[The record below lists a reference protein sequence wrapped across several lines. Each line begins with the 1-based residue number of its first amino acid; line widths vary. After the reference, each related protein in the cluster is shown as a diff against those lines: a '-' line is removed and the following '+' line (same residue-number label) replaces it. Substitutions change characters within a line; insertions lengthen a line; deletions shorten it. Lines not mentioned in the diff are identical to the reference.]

1 MLVGEHEAV
10 PEVAA
15 TPRCK
20 ELLLRPRLFEG
31 AYERSVFTV
40 DSFASAAECQA
51 LVDAAHRL
59 LDSYGNAHVQ
69 PARSRLSIVSRIDQ
83 VLRLRLLTL
92 LEAELPD
99 FAHSIFGQST
109 GLAELRPDYSP
120 GEPAVNIYTTGGEFA
135 PHTDK
140 QSVTLLVPLSAAD
153 AFKGGG
159 TAFWPESHLG
169 RKKGADDDIA
179 YDENCRSNWL
189 PHTHKLS
196 PPAGTAIIFGGDVT
210 HAGLPVT
217 SGTRHLFVMSFT
229 LRPRAPRAAKP
240 TQTDDPD
247 FAPEG
252 YLTAKA
258 SSATPS
264 EHDAA
269 DEDALGGLADFA
281 DLFGAE

>member
-1 MLVGEHEAV
+1 M

-109 GLAELRPDYSP
+109 GLAELRPEQYRR
-120 GEPAVNIYTTGGEFA
+120 
-135 PHTDK
+135 
-140 QSVTLLVPLSAAD
+140 
-153 AFKGGG
+153 
-159 TAFWPESHLG
+159 ESHGSFVLFGDSDMYAFCDFILRG
-169 RKKGADDDIA
+169 RH
-179 YDENCRSNWL
+179 
-189 PHTHKLS
+189 PS
-196 PPAGTAIIFGGDVT
+196 PIFEHWTAIDATQCSLSRTGCLILMRVLQ
-210 HAGLPVT
+210 LPGCKVHT
-217 SGTRHLFVMSFT
+217 VRMF
-229 LRPRAPRAAKP
+229 
-240 TQTDDPD
+240 
-247 FAPEG
+247 
-252 YLTAKA
+252 
-258 SSATPS
+258 
-264 EHDAA
+264 
-269 DEDALGGLADFA
+269 
-281 DLFGAE
+281 

>member
-10 PEVAA
+10 REVAA
-15 TPRCK
+15 APRCK

-31 AYERSVFTV
+31 AYDRSVFTV

-169 RKKGADDDIA
+169 QKKGADDNIA

-217 SGTRHLFVMSFT
+217 AGTRHLFVMSFT
-229 LRPRAPRAAKP
+229 LRPRAVKPASMCSDARPRADCPPA
-240 TQTDDPD
+240 
-247 FAPEG
+247 AANAAS
-252 YLTAKA
+252 LA
-258 SSATPS
+258 SSQS
-264 EHDAA
+264 DEA
-269 DEDALGGLADFA
+269 DCASMAGLSDFA
-281 DLFGAE
+281 DLFA

>member
-40 DSFASAAECQA
+40 DSFASTAECQA

-120 GEPAVNIYTTGGEFA
+120 GELAVNIYTTGGEFA

-169 RKKGADDDIA
+169 ADDDKA